1 MKPGYRA
8 ADRENG
14 LTLEIQI
21 GIALAVL
28 GAVGTNL
35 GALCKHRGA
44 CNAPLVDIR
53 RPLQTLRHL
62 LASRWFV
69 IGATVAVA
77 AGLLHFAAIAMAPL
91 SLVQAVLAGG
101 VVLLAVIAERFFG
114 YPVGTRQWWAVSLSA
129 AGLVLLALTFPA
141 LHGTHSRFAAS
152 GMVAF
157 EGGLMIISILL
168 VLGPRK
174 FAQHRGVLFGAAAGT
189 LFGLS
194 DVTVKALTGEMAN
207 GPLAV
212 LASPWLIVAVTAGI
226 LAQYTAVR
234 ALQEGDAVPVIA
246 LTGLAANVSN
256 IAGGVIVFG
265 DPLAGSPFG
274 LFLQALAFL
283 MICAAALLAPTPVTR
298 RTA

>member
-1 MKPGYRA
+1 M
-8 ADRENG
+8 N
-14 LTLEIQI
+14 LEIQI

-53 RPLQTLRHL
+53 RPLATVRDLFE
-62 LASRWFV
+62 SRWFV
-69 IGATVAVA
+69 IGVAIAVS
-77 AGLLHFAAIAMAPL
+77 AGLLHFAAIALAPL

-129 AGLVLLALTFPA
+129 AGLVLLAITFPA
-141 LHGTHSRFAAS
+141 LHGSHSRFAAS
-152 GMVAF
+152 AMIAF

-168 VLGPRK
+168 LLGPRRAK
-174 FAQHRGVLFGAAAGT
+174 FAHHRGVLFGAAAGT

-194 DVTVKALTGEMAN
+194 DVTVKALSGDLGAGPMAI
-207 GPLAV
+207 
-212 LASPWLIVAVTAGI
+212 LASPWLIVAVTTGI

-234 ALQEGDAVPVIA
+234 ALQEGEAVPVIA

-265 DPLAGSPFG
+265 DPLAGSPIG
-274 LFLQALAFL
+274 LCLQALAFL
-283 MICAAALLAPTPVTR
+283 MICAAALLAPSPVSR
-298 RTA
+298 QRA